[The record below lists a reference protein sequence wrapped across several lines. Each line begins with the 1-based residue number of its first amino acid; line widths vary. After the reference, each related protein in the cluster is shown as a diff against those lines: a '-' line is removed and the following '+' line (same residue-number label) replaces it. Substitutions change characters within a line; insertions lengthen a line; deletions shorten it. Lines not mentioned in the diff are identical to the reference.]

1 MSHEPTPFHALAQ
14 YFGLSD
20 IGLGV
25 ALCGL
30 TCLVIALWLRF
41 LRYWADQE
49 TKAQAERRAELQ
61 RALALTHDLSKRGAK
76 GWQR

>member
-1 MSHEPTPFHALAQ
+1 MTSPSAFHALAQ
-14 YFGLSD
+14 YCGLSE

-25 ALCGL
+25 SLCGV
-30 TCLVIALWLRF
+30 TCLVIVLWMRF

-49 TKAQAERRAELQ
+49 VKAQAERREELH

>member
-1 MSHEPTPFHALAQ
+1 MMKLLIFATILA
-14 YFGLSD
+14 
-20 IGLGV
+20 
-25 ALCGL
+25 
-30 TCLVIALWLRF
+30 VIALWLRF

-49 TKAQAERRAELQ
+49 VKAHAERREELQ

>member
-1 MSHEPTPFHALAQ
+1 MTREQL
-14 YFGLSD
+14 
-20 IGLGV
+20 V
-25 ALCGL
+25 ALVVFAVIMA
-30 TCLVIALWLRF
+30 VIALWLRF

-49 TKAQAERRAELQ
+49 VKAQAERREELH

>member
-1 MSHEPTPFHALAQ
+1 MNREQLMALVVFATL
-14 YFGLSD
+14 LS
-20 IGLGV
+20 
-25 ALCGL
+25 
-30 TCLVIALWLRF
+30 VIALWLRF

-49 TKAQAERRAELQ
+49 TKAQAERREELQ